1 MAKITAYIPEPSP
14 NYDVNNQRQI
24 LEALNTIKNQLNFGY
39 QQDLVNEQAAMTQ
52 FIYGSQSGFGC
63 ATGSSTNPTYV
74 TFDGNNVDAFGRLRV
89 SNPLTIFD
97 SKNIGSKN
105 TLFNES
111 TANGGTVTYTAN
123 KSTVNLNVTEAA
135 GSKTIRQSNRVMSYQ
150 PGKSL
155 LLFNTFVMNTPTTNL
170 KQSVGLFDDNNGI
183 FFFVDGT
190 TYKIVRRTYT
200 SGAAVDTEISQSN
213 WNGDK
218 LNGTGASG
226 ITLNPATSN
235 ILFIDIEW
243 LGVGSVRVGFVIN
256 GQLITAHTFYNA
268 NSLTTVYMQTAN
280 LPIRYQIE
288 RSGTLAAGT
297 YTLQQI
303 CSSCISEGGY
313 QPEGKEQMIQTANI
327 ATGVTLTTADTWY
340 NMATIRIRSGR
351 PYAVILPAGL
361 DILNI
366 ANVDFEWGLFFNSTP
381 SSAFSY
387 TTFSDNIEYDLTTV
401 SLTNVGT
408 QVAGGYTGGKT
419 SPVSVGTSS
428 GSFAFAYQLG
438 QTIAGVSDT
447 LTLGLKAGSNSKAA
461 AGILKWYDLTYNG

>member
-1 MAKITAYIPEPSP
+1 MAKITAYVPEPTQ

-24 LEALNTIKNQLNFGY
+24 LEAINTIKDQLNFGY
-39 QQDLVNEQAAMTQ
+39 QQDLVNQQNAMTQ
-52 FIYGSQSGFGC
+52 FIYGTQSGSFYPQQPIEIAGGG
-63 ATGSSTNPTYV
+63 GSNAY
-74 TFDGNNVDAFGRLRV
+74 DAFGRLRV

-97 SKNIGSKN
+97 SKSIMSKN
-105 TLFNES
+105 NLFDES

-135 GSKTIRQSNRVMSYQ
+135 GSTTIRQSKRVMSYQ

-155 LLFNTFVMNTPTTNL
+155 LIFNTFVMNAQTENL
-170 KQSVGLFDDNNGI
+170 KQKVGLFDGNNGI
-183 FFFVDGT
+183 FFQDTGT
-190 TYKIVRRTYT
+190 GYQIVRRTYT
-200 SGAAVDTEISQSN
+200 SGAAVDTEVNQSA

-226 ITLNPATSN
+226 FTLNAATSN

-280 LPIRYQIE
+280 LPIRYEIN
-288 RSGTLAAGT
+288 RNGTLAAGT

-313 QPEGKEQMIQTANI
+313 SPEGLQQMIGTSQINAGVNLSSINTYYNI
-327 ATGVTLTTADTWY
+327 T
-340 NMATIRIRSGR
+340 TIRIKSGR
-351 PYAVILPAGL
+351 PYAVIVPAGI
-361 DILNI
+361 DVLNI
-366 ANVDFEWGLFFNSTP
+366 SNNDFEWGLFFNATP

-387 TTFSDNIEYDLTTV
+387 TSFSDNVEYDLTTV
-401 SLTNVGT
+401 DLTSTGT
-408 QVAGGYTGGKT
+408 RIAGGYMGGKT
-419 SPVSVGTSS
+419 APFTLG
-428 GSFAFAYQLG
+428 GDFIAFSNQLG
-438 QTIAGVSDT
+438 QTISGTSDT
-447 LTLGLKAGSNSKAA
+447 LTLGVRTGSANGDVS
-461 AGILKWYDLTYNG
+461 GLIKWYDLT

>member
-1 MAKITAYIPEPSP
+1 MAKITAYVPEPTQ

-24 LEALNTIKNQLNFGY
+24 LEAINTIKDQLNFGY
-39 QQDLVNEQAAMTQ
+39 QQDLINQQSAMTQ
-52 FIYGSQSGFGC
+52 FIYGTQSGSFCPQQPIEIAGGG
-63 ATGSSTNPTYV
+63 GSNAY
-74 TFDGNNVDAFGRLRV
+74 DAFGRLRV

-97 SKNIGSKN
+97 SKSIMSKN
-105 TLFNES
+105 NLFDES
-111 TANGGTVTYTAN
+111 TANGGTVTYTSN

-135 GSKTIRQSNRVMSYQ
+135 GSTTIRQSKRVMSYQ

-155 LLFNTFVMNTPTTNL
+155 LIFNTFVMNAQTENL
-170 KQSVGLFDDNNGI
+170 KQKVGLFDGNNGI
-183 FFFVDGT
+183 FFQDTGT
-190 TYKIVRRTYT
+190 GYQIVRRTYT
-200 SGAAVDTEISQSN
+200 SGAAVDTEVNQSA

-218 LNGTGASG
+218 LNGTGPSG
-226 ITLNPATSN
+226 FTLNAATSN

-280 LPIRYQIE
+280 LPIRYEIN
-288 RSGTLAAGT
+288 RNGTLAAGT

-313 QPEGKEQMIQTANI
+313 SPEGLEQMIGTSQINAGVNLSTANTYYNI
-327 ATGVTLTTADTWY
+327 AT
-340 NMATIRIRSGR
+340 IKIKSGR
-351 PYAVILPAGL
+351 PYAVVVPAGI

-366 ANVDFEWGLFFNSTP
+366 SNNDFEWGLFLNATP

-387 TTFSDNIEYDLTTV
+387 TSFSDNVEYDLTTV
-401 SLTNVGT
+401 DLTATGT
-408 QVAGGYTGGKT
+408 RVAGGYMGGKT
-419 SPVSVGTSS
+419 APYSIGDGFV
-428 GSFAFAYQLG
+428 FANQLG

-447 LTLGLKAGSNSKAA
+447 LTLGVRAGSANGDVS
-461 AGILKWYDLTYNG
+461 GLIKWYDLT